1 VNRLPADT
9 REKTQEA
16 LFPTEGCIAY
26 LSGVDEATKASVL
39 AALSEAKF
47 IEDRAAASR
56 SLFDY
61 PHDGK
66 TCPTRHQ
73 SISVAPGGEYE
84 GHHAWP
90 GGLAVHE
97 AYNLHVAQDFVRHFR
112 AEAHDKT
119 AFDNNVVTAAV
130 VWHDWAKTVEFQ
142 WEKDRLVNY
151 ESKIAGTGSHHI
163 IGLAE
168 AMARHLPP
176 RFVVSQACAHSLP
189 DENGQNVIRWL
200 QAAAIIARIDPVA
213 TGYLTRAADSSLRAA
228 FTPECQVNF
237 LSDQNWS
244 SEGPALHKARAVL
257 AELASDFGYAK
268 TDAERYAAYEN
279 TVLAFYGADAIALS
293 PREKV
298 RSLVNRL
305 KAQGRL

>member
-1 VNRLPADT
+1 MGKFWLCLTFATVSVLAHGETLSPQDLAKLSPLTQTATRALQQAVNRLPADT

-16 LFPTEGCIAY
+16 LFPAEGCIAY
-26 LSGVDEATKASVL
+26 LSGVDEAAKASVL
-39 AALSEAKF
+39 EALSEAKF

-73 SISVAPGGEYE
+73 SVTVAPGGEYE

-112 AEAHDKT
+112 TETHDQT

-142 WEKDRLVNY
+142 WEKGRIVNY

-163 IGLAE
+163 I
-168 AMARHLPP
+168 
-176 RFVVSQACAHSLP
+176 
-189 DENGQNVIRWL
+189 
-200 QAAAIIARIDPVA
+200 
-213 TGYLTRAADSSLRAA
+213 
-228 FTPECQVNF
+228 
-237 LSDQNWS
+237 
-244 SEGPALHKARAVL
+244 GPALHKARAVL

-268 TDAERYAAYEN
+268 TDAGRYAAYEN

-298 RSLVNRL
+298 RTLVNRL